1 MLEIK
6 SAVNS
11 SLILASHFKASELN
25 YERVSLTNSED
36 LLQVGAI
43 IFPQQFRIKAH
54 RHLPIDRKS
63 IQITQELWIL
73 IKGEMTVEIY
83 DLDNSLAK
91 ILEINS
97 GDMVLYKN
105 GGHSLVTKN
114 KECILYEIKNGPYL
128 GPNADKEYF

>member
-6 SAVNS
+6 SAINS
-11 SLILASHFKASELN
+11 SLILASYFESSKLT
-25 YERVSLTNSED
+25 YERLSLTNNED
-36 LLQVGAI
+36 LLQVGAV
-43 IFPQQFRIKAH
+43 IFPKKFRVKAH

-63 IQITQELWIL
+63 IQVTQELWIL
-73 IKGEMTVEIY
+73 IKGEMTVEVY

-91 ILEINS
+91 ILEMNS

-114 KECILYEIKNGPYL
+114 KECILYEIKNGPYF
-128 GPNADKEYF
+128 GPDIDKEYF